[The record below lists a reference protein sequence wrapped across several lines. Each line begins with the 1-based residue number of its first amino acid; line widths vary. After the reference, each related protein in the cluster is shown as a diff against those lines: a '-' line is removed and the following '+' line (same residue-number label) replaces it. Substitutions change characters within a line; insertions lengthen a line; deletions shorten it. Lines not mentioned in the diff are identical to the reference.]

1 MRNKNIITTKNT
13 MKRKEERTTVKDKD
27 YLDVGKWENRKEIL
41 TKVKEVRKEMREE
54 KKNLIR
60 KGERLG

>member
-54 KKNLIR
+54 KK
-60 KGERLG
+60 KSW

>member
-54 KKNLIR
+54 KKIW
-60 KGERLG
+60 